1 MKNYDILIIGA
12 GSIGTPLAYN
22 LAKKGKKVCVIEMNA
37 STGRGQNRAA
47 IGGLRATFSDPAK
60 IKICA
65 VSINEISHM
74 KENHGID
81 VDWVE
86 GGYIYPIFEEQ
97 TEKNLKELLKLQKSM
112 GLNIDWVSADEI
124 KERVPGIRPEGL
136 RGGTF
141 SPNDGSASPL
151 KTTGAFYKLAREC
164 GAEFNFHEKVV
175 SMEVK
180 GGKIV
185 SVKTDKDTYCA
196 DLIINAAGPY
206 SREIGEMC
214 GVDIP
219 VYPDCHEGGI
229 TEPVEYF
236 LRPMVVDIR
245 PDAISL
251 NYYFYQNYEGQFVF
265 CITPK
270 PSIKGTDIDNTSNF
284 MPQVVGRML
293 SLYPRLRNIRIRRTW
308 RGLYPMT
315 PDGFPIVG
323 RTKEVENM
331 FLATGMCG
339 QGYMIGSGL
348 GKILSEIIVDNSHE
362 YDFILDQL
370 TLYRDFS
377 GDEMLK

>member
-1 MKNYDILIIGA
+1 MKSYDILIIGA
-12 GSIGTPLAYN
+12 GSVGTPLSYY
-22 LAKKGKKVCVIEMNA
+22 LAEKGMKVGVIEQNA

-86 GGYIYPIFEEQ
+86 GGYIYPIFNEAQEKSL
-97 TEKNLKELLKLQKSM
+97 KNLLTLQKSF
-112 GLNIDWVSADEI
+112 GLDIDWVSAEEV
-124 KERVPGIRPEGL
+124 KERVPGIQSEGL

-141 SPNDGSASPL
+141 SPHDGSASPI
-151 KTTGAFYKLAREC
+151 KTTGAFYRLAR
-164 GAEFNFHEKVV
+164 GKNVEFHFNEKVL
-175 SMEVK
+175 SMEVS
-180 GGKIV
+180 GGKIN
-185 SVKTDKDTYCA
+185 SVKTDRDSYSA
-196 DLIINAAGPY
+196 DLIINAAGPF
-206 SREIGEMC
+206 SREIGDMC
-214 GVDIP
+214 GVKIP
-219 VYPDCHEGGI
+219 VSPECHEAGI

-245 PDAISL
+245 PDDISL

-270 PSIKGTDIDNTSNF
+270 PPISGTDIDNTSSF
-284 MPQVVGRML
+284 MPQMVERML
-293 SLYPRLRNIRIRRTW
+293 ALYPRLRNLRIRRTW

-323 RTKEVENM
+323 RTKEISNL

-348 GKILSEIIVDNSHE
+348 GKILSEIIVNDSHD
-362 YDFILDQL
+362 YDFILEQL